1 MASLHRI
8 RIACILVLG
17 AALAACATTDPI
29 GAGGTGAGT
38 NVGGGSGGGETV
50 TDGPSTDAT
59 TTGIGGGGPCG
70 DAVCQE
76 FEDCETCFEDC
87 GECAPTCGDGTCD
100 PTTNEDCQT
109 CPNDCGRCSVCGDAI
124 CSPDEDCKSCYEDC
138 GLCTCKPDGKEV
150 NNTSPNATIAA
161 SGTDYCDLSVC
172 AGDVD
177 WFEFDVQD
185 GFTAKITFKE
195 GQGDLDL
202 EIYNAQTIAY
212 MTGSYSADDDE
223 SVTLSNL
230 ATGTY
235 WGRVYGKSMATNP
248 DYCFRVD
255 TN

>member
-1 MASLHRI
+1 MPSLHRL
-8 RIACILVLG
+8 RIALLLGIG

-29 GAGGTGAGT
+29 GGSGTGAGA
-38 NVGGGSGGGETV
+38 NAGGGGGATV

-70 DAVCQE
+70 DGVCQE
-76 FEDCETCFEDC
+76 FEDCNGCFEDC
-87 GECAPTCGDGTCD
+87 GECPLACGDGTCD
-100 PTTNEDCQT
+100 AAANEDCQS
-109 CPNDCGRCSVCGDAI
+109 CPNDCGRCSVCGDQI

-138 GLCTCKPDGKEV
+138 GICMCKPDGLRV
-150 NNTSPNATIAA
+150 NNTSPNATTVA
-161 SGTDYCDLSVC
+161 SGTDYCDLSIC
-172 AGDVD
+172 TSDAD
-177 WFEFDVQD
+177 WFEFDVQS

-212 MTGSYSADDDE
+212 VTGSYSADDDE
-223 SVTLSNL
+223 SVTLANL

-235 WGRVYGKSMATNP
+235 WARVYGKSMATNP

-255 TN
+255 VN